1 MSFFLSIDLLSFV
14 YHFVDKM
21 PNKKSENVQT
31 GTSTL
36 TLLFVAIAGGIIA
49 VSLQPVILLLYSH
62 LGVPTVSM
70 SYQQLPSEVIREQ
83 IPTTTVAPVVTTK
96 KPESATTTTTTTTTV
111 RSILV
116 ENDPT
121 VDEDPIFLKDEPVTI
136 KIPESTTVKPVVTE
150 KPKAK
155 DTKKVD
161 KSEKKSQSVKFE
173 KVNQEP
179 EIIDVTG
186 RNKQIPDAVKN
197 FKPTKISMFIHI
209 LTFHK
214 QEKKASYFYH

>member
-1 MSFFLSIDLLSFV
+1 
-14 YHFVDKM
+14 M

-36 TLLFVAIAGGIIA
+36 TLLFVAIAGGVIA

-70 SYQQLPSEVIREQ
+70 SYQQLPSEVTREQ
-83 IPTTTVAPVVTTK
+83 IPTTTVAPSVTTK
-96 KPESATTTTTTTTTV
+96 KPESTTTTTTTTTV
-111 RSILV
+111 KSILV

-121 VDEDPIFLKDEPVTI
+121 VDEEPIFLKDEPVTI

-150 KPKAK
+150 KPKESKAK

-161 KSEKKSQSVKFE
+161 KSEVKSESVKFE
-173 KVNQEP
+173 KVKQEP

-197 FKPTKISMFIHI
+197 FKPIKISMFIHI
-209 LTFHK
+209 ITFHK
-214 QEKKASYFYH
+214 QEKKASDFYHSFSPYKT